1 VATLPGRHIV
11 HLSGAWRLEIPHVD
25 DGLLE

>member
-11 HLSGAWRLEIPHVD
+11 HLSGAWRREIPHID
-25 DGLLE
+25 EELLG